1 MNKIRGPS
9 MVDVASYAGVSHQT
23 VSRVLNN
30 HKSVSKKTREKVNKA
45 MQELGYRPNLAA
57 RALVT
62 GRTAT
67 FGVLS
72 HNTTL
77 FGPAST
83 LHAFQSAAREKNY
96 KTTIYSPRDVNRD
109 SVVRGI
115 QELISD
121 GVDGIVI
128 IAPQMQSVKKI
139 IDEIGQYPIVL
150 VEGESSAVIPSVN
163 VDQQYGSY
171 QLTKHLIDLGHRNI
185 AHISGPTDWYESQK
199 RLVGFKRALLE
210 NGLKASNTYVGDW
223 SAQSGYDISKE
234 IILNKRIT
242 AIYAGNDSM
251 ALGAL
256 KAINDSGLS
265 VPNDI
270 SLVGFD
276 DLPESRFL
284 NPALTTAR
292 QDFNAVGARA
302 LEMLLNLI
310 ERKSTELN
318 VAIKPEIL
326 IRQST
331 AKNHEK
337 E

>member
-1 MNKIRGPS
+1 MSKTRGPS
-9 MVDVASYAGVSHQT
+9 MFDVASYAGVSHQT

-45 MQELGYRPNLAA
+45 MQDLGYRPNLAA

-96 KTTIYSPRDVNRD
+96 KTTIYSPTDANQESIVQ
-109 SVVRGI
+109 GI
-115 QELISD
+115 RELIND
-121 GVDGIVI
+121 GVDGIAI
-128 IAPQMQSVKKI
+128 IAPQVKNIKRI
-139 IDEIGQYPIVL
+139 MDEIGSYPAVL
-150 VEGESSAVIPSVN
+150 VEGESTTAIPSVN
-163 VDQQYGSY
+163 VDQLYGSY
-171 QLTKHLIDLGHRNI
+171 KLTKHLIDLGHRNI

-199 RLVGFKRALLE
+199 RLAGFKKALAE
-210 NGLKASNTYVGDW
+210 KNLKSTRTYIGDW
-223 SAQSGYDISKE
+223 SAQSGYELTKE
-234 IILNKRIT
+234 IISDKKIT
-242 AIYAGNDSM
+242 AIFAGNDSM

-256 KAINDSGLS
+256 KAIHDIGLK
-265 VPNDI
+265 VPGDI

-284 NPALTTAR
+284 TPALTTAH

-302 LEMLLNLI
+302 LEILIDLI
-310 ERKSTELN
+310 ERKRSRKS

-331 AKNHEK
+331 AKKHE
-337 E
+337 